1 MDRELLIVTRAAGLA
16 STWGGAHVVSTM
28 LDMIAWL
35 ERAGSA
41 AVTLILRGEYATDE
55 ATARFVRD
63 TYPSV
68 DVVASQ
74 PRTSVVD
81 EFPALAMEA

>member
-1 MDRELLIVTRAAGLA
+1 MNRELLVVARDAGIA
-16 STWGGAHVVSTM
+16 STWGGAHIARTM

-41 AVTLILRGEYATDE
+41 AVTLILRGEYAADT
-55 ATARFVRD
+55 AIARFLRE

-68 DVVASQ
+68 DVVVSHGRTLGAGAS
-74 PRTSVVD
+74 
-81 EFPALAMEA
+81 PAVAMEA